1 MLNCRVN
8 LPRRWEQKFL
18 ISEIPTNAHITTTT
32 TTTTIDLDLDSDL
45 DLDKIIK
52 NVIQTNDHHSDIA
65 SDLLFNQRITSLR

>member
-18 ISEIPTNAHITTTT
+18 ISEIPTNAHITT